1 MADKNPKHP
10 LKKKQAKAKDK
21 KKHIYEQVNA
31 KDKNPVGSLMRT
43 GRVLQTVDTVPHYCA
58 GFFFAKYQNIQ
69 CLCGFSGTFL
79 V

>member
-43 GRVLQTVDTVPHYCA
+43 GRVLQTVDKVPHYCA
-58 GFFFAKYQNIQ
+58 GFFYAKCHEIQ
-69 CLCGFSGTFL
+69 YLCGLSGTFL

>member
-31 KDKNPVGSLMRT
+31 KGKNPVGSLMRT
-43 GRVLQTVDTVPHYCA
+43 GRVLFY
-58 GFFFAKYQNIQ
+58 K
-69 CLCGFSGTFL
+69 FL
-79 V
+79 VFYKNISLLSVKDGKIENV

>member
-43 GRVLQTVDTVPHYCA
+43 GRVLFLQISAFVLVHVPIVRYRWQ
-58 GFFFAKYQNIQ
+58 K
-69 CLCGFSGTFL
+69 
-79 V
+79 

>member
-31 KDKNPVGSLMRT
+31 KDKNPVGSLMRP
-43 GRVLQTVDTVPHYCA
+43 GRVLQTVDNVPHYCA